1 MMILVSIT
9 YKQLKSGI
17 SSLILVRSE
26 MKPWTLESIFNDPTP
41 EIKTVALI
49 IMIFCFTNG
58 GGPLPI
64 SDPFNRINT
73 KEFVIFQTKFLA
85 MISLKTSGKYWRKT
99 YSTKEKPMWITKV
112 NQPTPIIGE

>member
-1 MMILVSIT
+1 MIV
-9 YKQLKSGI
+9 SGI

-41 EIKTVALI
+41 EIKTMEVVQ
-49 IMIFCFTNG
+49 
-58 GGPLPI
+58 
-64 SDPFNRINT
+64 INT

-85 MISLKTSGKYWRKT
+85 MISLKTSGKYGRKT